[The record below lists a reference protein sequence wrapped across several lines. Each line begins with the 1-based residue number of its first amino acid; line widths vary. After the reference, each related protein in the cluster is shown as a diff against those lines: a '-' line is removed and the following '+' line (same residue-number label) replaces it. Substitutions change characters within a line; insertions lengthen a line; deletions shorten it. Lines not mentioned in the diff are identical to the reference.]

1 MAAAS
6 DQAGWVQISRFSTCE
21 TLRDGTRIEIRA
33 QRPEDRAD
41 LLDSFGRMGA
51 RSRYYRFFAP
61 KRGFSEGEIAHFM
74 TVDFVNHVALVAVV
88 EAAGARQIVG
98 AGRYLVSQ
106 PGAAEVAFGVDDA
119 HQGLGIGSALIQHL
133 VAIARAAGLDAL
145 HAEVLAEN
153 TPMLKVFEKSGLGM
167 STRREQEV
175 VHVVLRLR

>member
-6 DQAGWVQISRFSTCE
+6 DQAGWAQISRFSTCE

-51 RSRYYRFFAP
+51 QSRYYRVFAS
-61 KRGFSEGEIAHFM
+61 KRGFSEEEIAHFM

-106 PGAAEVAFGVDDA
+106 PGAA
-119 HQGLGIGSALIQHL
+119 QG
-133 VAIARAAGLDAL
+133 R
-145 HAEVLAEN
+145 
-153 TPMLKVFEKSGLGM
+153 PPP
-167 STRREQEV
+167 RRW
-175 VHVVLRLR
+175 R